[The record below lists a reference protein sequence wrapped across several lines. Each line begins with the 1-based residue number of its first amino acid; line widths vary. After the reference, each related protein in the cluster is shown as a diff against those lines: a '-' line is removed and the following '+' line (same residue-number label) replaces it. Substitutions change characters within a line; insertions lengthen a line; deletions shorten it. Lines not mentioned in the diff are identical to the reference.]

1 MAKLKKLSLAV
12 PIPFQGRRKRAVI
25 ATQLGNAKPIRSR
38 IERSFVRLVVLLTTL
53 LPILTGCAWS
63 GTGGPPSRLP
73 RPWRLTGPFQ
83 RLSPAPAATRASLAA
98 GLARSSSEDVDGDD
112 DAAAGPSENARRHVD
127 FGFRTGYTKLGS
139 TKQQL
144 DRRLGLPMK
153 LDALGVFHSPQTPLD
168 RKSSFG
174 LNTIYLGLGYQQ
186 NDWLIWTLFAG
197 GGAGRDS
204 DHQRFVNLNLDVDF
218 EYAYYYTGLQCELYP
233 WGMPDYLNNLDLGQ
247 RLRASRPY
255 IITGFETGYVDA
267 RGRGDFSIAPF
278 KIYED
283 EVNIRDWLFSYLL
296 GVGWAV
302 PLSDNWSINLSSHY
316 SYHFYRPGEYNTW
329 NIVSAL
335 RYRF

>member
-1 MAKLKKLSLAV
+1 MTVISKRLLLAV
-12 PIPFQGRRKRAVI
+12 CW
-25 ATQLGNAKPIRSR
+25 
-38 IERSFVRLVVLLTTL
+38 
-53 LPILTGCAWS
+53 LPIFTGCASS
-63 GTGGPPSRLP
+63 GSPSLLP
-73 RPWRLTGPFQ
+73 RPWRPTGPFQ
-83 RLSPAPAATRASLAA
+83 RLSLAPAGTRAPLAA
-98 GLARSSSEDVDGDD
+98 MLARSSSEDADGDN
-112 DAAAGPSENARRHVD
+112 DAAAGSSEIARWHVD

-153 LDALGVFHSPQTPLD
+153 LDAFGVFHSPETPLD

-186 NDWLIWTLFAG
+186 TDWLIWTFFAG

-204 DHQRFVNLNLDVDF
+204 DHQRFVNLNLDLDF
-218 EYAYYYTGLQCELYP
+218 EYVYYYTGVQCELYP
-233 WGMPDYLNNLDLGQ
+233 WGLPDYLNNLDLCQ

-255 IITGFETGYVDA
+255 IMTGLETGFVDA
-267 RGRGDFSIAPF
+267 RGSGDFSIAPF

-302 PLSDNWSINLSSHY
+302 PLSDNWSLNVSSHY
-316 SYHFYRPGEYNTW
+316 SYHFYRPNEYNTW
-329 NIVSAL
+329 NIVSVL